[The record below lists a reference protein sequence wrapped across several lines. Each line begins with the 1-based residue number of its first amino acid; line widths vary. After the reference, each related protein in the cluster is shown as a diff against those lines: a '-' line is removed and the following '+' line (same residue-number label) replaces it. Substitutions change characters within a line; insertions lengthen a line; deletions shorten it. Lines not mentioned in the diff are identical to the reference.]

1 MHTHRSVK
9 GEGAQP
15 PSCGKDCTQHGPPD
29 VPYHKSKPNQTPKPK
44 PEPNP
49 NGCSYS
55 SKDGKKIRVCTS
67 PANRMRRS
75 NQTGNTR
82 TQLKSQGHKTR
93 TRASRA
99 LHYSGGSIPR
109 KKRPNPIFCCL
120 CFWRHF
126 FLTDA
131 LVTAASRGRCLA
143 RHSRF
148 FRASPRRVLPHW
160 RSSKVKLQ
168 LQA

>member
-1 MHTHRSVK
+1 MRKRLHTAR
-9 GEGAQP
+9 
-15 PSCGKDCTQHGPPD
+15 PSGCPSPQKQTQTKTKTKTRTKTK
-29 VPYHKSKPNQTPKPK
+29 YKWTSIFKQRR
-44 PEPNP
+44 PE
-49 NGCSYS
+49 
-55 SKDGKKIRVCTS
+55 KKIRVCTS

-75 NQTGNTR
+75 NQTGKNW

-126 FLTDA
+126 SLTDA
-131 LVTAASRGRCLA
+131 LVTSASRGRCLA

-148 FRASPRRVLPHW
+148 FRASPRRVLPH
-160 RSSKVKLQ
+160 
-168 LQA
+168 

>member
-1 MHTHRSVK
+1 MCIRTEV
-9 GEGAQP
+9 
-15 PSCGKDCTQHGPPD
+15 
-29 VPYHKSKPNQTPKPK
+29 SKVRAPNRRHAERTAHSTALRMSLTTKA
-44 PEPNP
+44 NP
-49 NGCSYS
+49 N
-55 SKDGKKIRVCTS
+55 KNQNQNQNQNQIQMDVHIQAKTARKKIRVCTS

-75 NQTGNTR
+75 NQTGKTR

-131 LVTAASRGRCLA
+131 LVTAASRGRCPA
-143 RHSRF
+143 RYSCF
-148 FRASPRRVLPHW
+148 FRASPRRVLPH
-160 RSSKVKLQ
+160 
-168 LQA
+168 

>member
-1 MHTHRSVK
+1 MCIRTEV
-9 GEGAQP
+9 
-15 PSCGKDCTQHGPPD
+15 
-29 VPYHKSKPNQTPKPK
+29 SKVRAPNRRHAEKTAHSTALRMSLTTKPNPNQTQSKTRTRTK
-44 PEPNP
+44 SKWMFIFKQRRPE
-49 NGCSYS
+49 
-55 SKDGKKIRVCTS
+55 KKIRVCTS

-75 NQTGNTR
+75 NQTGKTR

-126 FLTDA
+126 SLTDA
-131 LVTAASRGRCLA
+131 LVTAASRGRCPA
-143 RHSRF
+143 RYSCF
-148 FRASPRRVLPHW
+148 FRASPRRVLPH
-160 RSSKVKLQ
+160 
-168 LQA
+168 